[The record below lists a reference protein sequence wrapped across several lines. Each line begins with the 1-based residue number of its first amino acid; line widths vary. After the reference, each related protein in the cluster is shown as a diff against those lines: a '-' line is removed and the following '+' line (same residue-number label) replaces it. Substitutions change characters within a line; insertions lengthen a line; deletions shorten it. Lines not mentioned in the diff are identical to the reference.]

1 MKSRIMYMEN
11 KSTGEAIIGR
21 IMTKNWKTL
30 YYKGKKFTRLNKG
43 GIYGNYY
50 SDKSEYWI
58 SGCHKD
64 GLDRLWGGMVKVDED
79 VREEYWLE
87 IRKKPELINK
97 TSFKSRGSRLV

>member
-50 SDKSEYWI
+50 SDKSEHCI
-58 SGCHKD
+58 PGSCSTMSVGPSLCAD
-64 GLDRLWGGMVKVDED
+64 
-79 VREEYWLE
+79 
-87 IRKKPELINK
+87 
-97 TSFKSRGSRLV
+97 SFERIKR